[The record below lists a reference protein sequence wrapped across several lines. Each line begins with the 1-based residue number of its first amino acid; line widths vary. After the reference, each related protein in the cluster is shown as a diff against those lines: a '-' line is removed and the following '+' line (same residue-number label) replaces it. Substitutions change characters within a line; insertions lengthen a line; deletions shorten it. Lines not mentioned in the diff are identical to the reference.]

1 MKKVLKSL
9 FFRIPASY
17 VLMLHHV
24 DDGNITPVSDCI
36 IQYDQ
41 FIRLLKQDR
50 KFMQMSDYLTF
61 KAQNN
66 GKYLLTFDDGL
77 DDGLEDVFR
86 VVYPVLKARE
96 IPFTIFVPVDL
107 LDTPGYISIE
117 QLKEMAKDPLVT
129 IGSHGVSHRV
139 MTTLSVGEQELELVE
154 SKKTLQRIIGK
165 SVDVYA
171 YPHGQ
176 FNSDTIKL
184 LKKLNLY
191 KAAFGVTGHPTNC
204 FTESNRFD
212 LPRFNIKDGKQYMIN
227 FF

>member
-41 FIRLLKQDR
+41 FVKLIKPDR
-50 KFMQMSDYLTF
+50 KFMRMSDYLTF
-61 KAQNN
+61 KTQNN
-66 GKYLLTFDDGL
+66 GKYLLTI

-86 VVYPVLKARE
+86 VVYPVLKAKE

-107 LDTPGYISIE
+107 LDTPGYISTE

-139 MTTLSVGEQELELVE
+139 MTTLSVDEQELELVE

-176 FNSDTIKL
+176 FSSDTIKL
-184 LKKLNLY
+184 LKKLDLY

>member
-50 KFMQMSDYLTF
+50 KFVQMSDYLTF

-66 GKYLLTFDDGL
+66 GKYLLTF

>member
-1 MKKVLKSL
+1 MKKLLKSL

-66 GKYLLTFDDGL
+66 GKYLLTF

>member
-77 DDGLEDVFR
+77 EDVFR

-107 LDTPGYISIE
+107 LDTPGYISME

>member
-50 KFMQMSDYLTF
+50 KFMQMTDYLTF

-66 GKYLLTFDDGL
+66 GKYLLTF

>member
-36 IQYDQ
+36 IQYNQ

-66 GKYLLTFDDGL
+66 GKYLLTF

>member
-77 DDGLEDVFR
+77 EDVFR
-86 VVYPVLKARE
+86 VVYPALKARE

>member
-66 GKYLLTFDDGL
+66 GKYLLTF

-212 LPRFNIKDGKQYMIN
+212 LHSFNIKDGKQYMIN

>member
-1 MKKVLKSL
+1 
-9 FFRIPASY
+9 
-17 VLMLHHV
+17 
-24 DDGNITPVSDCI
+24 
-36 IQYDQ
+36 
-41 FIRLLKQDR
+41 
-50 KFMQMSDYLTF
+50 MQMSDYLTF

-66 GKYLLTFDDGL
+66 GKYLLTF

>member
-77 DDGLEDVFR
+77 EEYSVWFIRYLRPEKYHLQFSC
-86 VVYPVLKARE
+86 PL
-96 IPFTIFVPVDL
+96 IF
-107 LDTPGYISIE
+107 SIH
-117 QLKEMAKDPLVT
+117 QDIFL
-129 IGSHGVSHRV
+129 
-139 MTTLSVGEQELELVE
+139 
-154 SKKTLQRIIGK
+154 
-165 SVDVYA
+165 
-171 YPHGQ
+171 
-176 FNSDTIKL
+176 
-184 LKKLNLY
+184 
-191 KAAFGVTGHPTNC
+191 
-204 FTESNRFD
+204 
-212 LPRFNIKDGKQYMIN
+212 
-227 FF
+227 

>member
-77 DDGLEDVFR
+77 EDVFR

-129 IGSHGVSHRV
+129 IGSQGVSHRV

>member
-17 VLMLHHV
+17 VLMVHHV
-24 DDGNITPVSDCI
+24 DDGNITPLSDCI

-41 FIRLLKQDR
+41 FMKLFKQNR
-50 KFMQMSDYLTF
+50 KFMRMSDYLTF
-61 KAQNN
+61 KMRNN
-66 GKYLLTFDDGL
+66 GKYLLTFDDA
-77 DDGLEDVFR
+77 LEDVFH
-86 VVYPVLKARE
+86 VVYPILKAKG
-96 IPFTIFVPVDL
+96 IPFTIFVPVGL
-107 LDTPGYISIE
+107 LDTPGYISTR
-117 QLKEMAKDPLVT
+117 QLMEMAKDPLVT

-139 MTTLSVGEQELELVE
+139 MTTLTFDEQEFELVQ
-154 SKKTLQRIIGK
+154 SKDTLQKIIGK
-165 SVDVYA
+165 DVDVYA

-176 FNSDTIKL
+176 FSADTVKL

-191 KAAFGVTGHPTNC
+191 KAAFSVTGHPTNF
-204 FTESNRFD
+204 FTEFNKFD

>member
-77 DDGLEDVFR
+77 EDVFR

-139 MTTLSVGEQELELVE
+139 MTTLSVGEQELELVD

>member
-1 MKKVLKSL
+1 MKKVLKTL

-66 GKYLLTFDDGL
+66 GKYLLTF

>member
-50 KFMQMSDYLTF
+50 KFMRMSDYLTF

-66 GKYLLTFDDGL
+66 GKYLLTF

>member
-66 GKYLLTFDDGL
+66 GKYLLTF

-212 LPRFNIKDGKQYMIN
+212 LPRFNIKDGKLYMIN

>member
-66 GKYLLTFDDGL
+66 GKYLLTF

-191 KAAFGVTGHPTNC
+191 KAAYGVTGHPTNC

>member
-24 DDGNITPVSDCI
+24 EDGNITPVSDCI

-66 GKYLLTFDDGL
+66 GKYLLTF

>member
-66 GKYLLTFDDGL
+66 GKYLLSF

>member
-77 DDGLEDVFR
+77 EDVFR

-129 IGSHGVSHRV
+129 IGSHGVSRRV

>member
-41 FIRLLKQDR
+41 FIRLLKQER

-66 GKYLLTFDDGL
+66 GKYLLTF

>member
-24 DDGNITPVSDCI
+24 DNGNITPVSDCI

-66 GKYLLTFDDGL
+66 GKYLLTF

-154 SKKTLQRIIGK
+154 SKKTLERIIGK

>member
-66 GKYLLTFDDGL
+66 GKYLLTF

-204 FTESNRFD
+204 FTESNRFE

>member
-41 FIRLLKQDR
+41 FMRLLKQDR
-50 KFMQMSDYLTF
+50 KFMRMSDYLTF
-61 KAQNN
+61 KTQNN
-66 GKYLLTFDDGL
+66 GKYLLTF

-86 VVYPVLKARE
+86 VVYPVLKAKE

-107 LDTPGYISIE
+107 LDTPGYISTE

-139 MTTLSVGEQELELVE
+139 MTALSVDEQELELVE
-154 SKKTLQRIIGK
+154 SKETLQRLIGK

-176 FNSDTIKL
+176 FSTDTIKL

-212 LPRFNIKDGKQYMIN
+212 LPRFNIKDGKQYMID

>member
-77 DDGLEDVFR
+77 EDVFR

-96 IPFTIFVPVDL
+96 IPFTIFVAVDL

>member
-77 DDGLEDVFR
+77 EDVFR

-107 LDTPGYISIE
+107 IDTPGYISIE

>member
-66 GKYLLTFDDGL
+66 GKYLLTF

-212 LPRFNIKDGKQYMIN
+212 LPRFNIKDGKQYMVN

>member
-1 MKKVLKSL
+1 MKKVLKCL

-66 GKYLLTFDDGL
+66 GKYLLTF

>member
-77 DDGLEDVFR
+77 EDKYHLQFSC
-86 VVYPVLKARE
+86 PL
-96 IPFTIFVPVDL
+96 IFLIHQDIFL
-107 LDTPGYISIE
+107 
-117 QLKEMAKDPLVT
+117 
-129 IGSHGVSHRV
+129 
-139 MTTLSVGEQELELVE
+139 
-154 SKKTLQRIIGK
+154 
-165 SVDVYA
+165 
-171 YPHGQ
+171 
-176 FNSDTIKL
+176 
-184 LKKLNLY
+184 
-191 KAAFGVTGHPTNC
+191 
-204 FTESNRFD
+204 
-212 LPRFNIKDGKQYMIN
+212 
-227 FF
+227 

>member
-77 DDGLEDVFR
+77 EDVFR
-86 VVYPVLKARE
+86 VVYPVLKDRE

>member
-77 DDGLEDVFR
+77 EDVFR

-107 LDTPGYISIE
+107 LDTPGYISIG

>member
-24 DDGNITPVSDCI
+24 DNGNITPVSDCI

-66 GKYLLTFDDGL
+66 GKYLLTF

>member
-66 GKYLLTFDDGL
+66 GKYLLTF

-165 SVDVYA
+165 SIDVYA

>member
-50 KFMQMSDYLTF
+50 KFMQMSDYLSF

-66 GKYLLTFDDGL
+66 GKYLLTF

>member
-9 FFRIPASY
+9 YFRIPASY

-41 FIRLLKQDR
+41 FVKLLKPDR
-50 KFMQMSDYLTF
+50 KFMKMSDYLTF
-61 KAQNN
+61 KTQNN
-66 GKYLLTFDDGL
+66 GKYLLTF

-86 VVYPVLKARE
+86 VVYPVLKVKE
-96 IPFTIFVPVDL
+96 IPFTIFVPVGL
-107 LDTPGYISIE
+107 LDTPGYISTE

-139 MTTLSVGEQELELVE
+139 MTTLSVNEQELELVE

-176 FNSDTIKL
+176 FSSDTIEL
-184 LKKLNLY
+184 LKKLDLY

>member
-77 DDGLEDVFR
+77 EDVFR

-117 QLKEMAKDPLVT
+117 QLKEMARDPLVT

>member
-1 MKKVLKSL
+1 MKKVIKSL

-66 GKYLLTFDDGL
+66 GKYLLTF

>member
-77 DDGLEDVFR
+77 EDVFR

-117 QLKEMAKDPLVT
+117 QLKVMAKDPLVT